1 MGYMVMV
8 NPVTI
13 VDLFSGPGGL
23 AEGFSECRG
32 PAGEARYS
40 VGLSVEKEPSAHRTL
55 LLRAFLRK
63 FDGKF
68 PSEYYDFLNGV
79 ASEPDWQKLYPEQW
93 RAASYETRNLELGE
107 PETTDF
113 LDQRIRELRSRNG
126 GWTVLVGGP
135 PCQAYSLV
143 GRARITGL
151 YRHAPHLD
159 KRNHL
164 YKEYVHVLSRLQP
177 AAAVMENVKGML
189 SSTLNGRGIFGQV
202 MSDLRDAG
210 YRLYALSPPDGR
222 NGPQIPSD
230 FVVRAEEHGI
240 PQARHRI
247 FIVCL
252 RRDIAEGLPRKFVPR
267 LQKRNA
273 KVTVDDIIGEMPRLR
288 SGLSRADEPALWQ
301 QAVRE
306 GCTLCERH
314 HPFLSEPQ
322 ENKFHEALS
331 SARRTANCS
340 DPPAREADGG
350 VAVPDSCPADL
361 RDWLRDEALERLP
374 NNQTRGHMTADLAR
388 YIFASAFGRALG
400 RSPKTNDFPPALAP
414 DHKNWKSGKFAD
426 RYRVQLG
433 DQPARTIT
441 SHISKD
447 GHYFIH
453 PDTAQC
459 RSLTVR
465 EAARLQTFPD
475 NYFFMGNRT
484 QQYVQVG
491 NAVPPF
497 LAHQIADNLWN
508 ILEYHMRTE
517 EEYRRRTEE
526 RDKRVAAVL
535 EPA

>member
-1 MGYMVMV
+1 MV
-8 NPVTI
+8 NPVAI

-23 AEGFSECRG
+23 AEGFSACRG
-32 PAGEARYS
+32 PTGETRYR
-40 VGLSVEKEPSAHRTL
+40 VELSVEREPSAYRTL

-63 FDGKF
+63 FDGNF
-68 PSEYYDFLNGV
+68 PSEYYDFLNGI
-79 ASEPDWQKLYPEQW
+79 APEPDWQELYPEQW
-93 RAASYETRNLELGE
+93 RAASRETWNLELGE
-107 PETTDF
+107 SETTAF
-113 LDQRIRELRSRNG
+113 LDQRIRELRSRHG

-164 YKEYVHVLSRLQP
+164 YREYVHVLSRLRP

-189 SSTLNGRGIFGQV
+189 SSKLNGERVFRHV
-202 MSDLRDAG
+202 MSNLRDACG
-210 YRLYALSPPDGR
+210 PDSYRLYALSPPDGR
-222 NGPQIPSD
+222 NGSPIPTD

-240 PQARHRI
+240 PQTRHRV

-252 RRDIAEGLPRKFVPR
+252 RKDIAEGLRPESLPR
-267 LQKRNA
+267 LKKQDTR
-273 KVTVDDIIGEMPRLR
+273 VTVNDIIGDMPRLR
-288 SGLSRADEPALWQ
+288 SGLSRADESARWQ

-306 GCTLCERH
+306 GCKTCADNRPPLAG
-314 HPFLSEPQ
+314 SQ
-322 ENKFHEALS
+322 EKAFHEALS

-340 DPPAREADGG
+340 DPPGREADNG
-350 VAVPDSCPADL
+350 VAIPDSCPEVL
-361 RDWLRDEALERLP
+361 RDWLRDDKIERPP
-374 NNQTRGHMTADLAR
+374 NNQTRGHMPADLAR
-388 YIFASAFGRALG
+388 YIFASAFGHALG
-400 RSPKTNDFPPALAP
+400 RSPKTDDFPSALAP
-414 DHKNWKSGKFAD
+414 DHRNWRSGKFSD
-426 RYRVQLG
+426 RYRVQLR
-433 DQPARTIT
+433 DRPASTIT

-475 NYFFMGNRT
+475 NYFFKGNRT

-497 LAHQIADNLWN
+497 LARQIAESLWN
-508 ILEYHMRTE
+508 ILEYRT
-517 EEYRRRTEE
+517 RTEE
-526 RDKRVAAVL
+526 RNKRGVAVL